1 MKKNILA
8 ENMLRFGTKNL
19 TNSQIFQL
27 NENEGPLPKEIIDNH
42 MRPHFDFNQNKMYVE
57 LDDIDSVLVY
67 DFDYSGGELRLT
79 FDRTAPETKLNYGV
93 DKYIDYIDS
102 EVTRNPDKY
111 DFSQK
116 MSQYNQD

>member
-19 TNSQIFQL
+19 TNSQKFRL
-27 NENEGPLPKEIIDNH
+27 NENEGSLPKEIIDNH
-42 MRPHFDFNQNKMYVE
+42 MHPHFDFNQNKMYVE

-67 DFDYSGGELRLT
+67 DFDYNGGELRLT

-93 DKYIDYIDS
+93 DKYIDYIAD
-102 EVTRNPDKY
+102 EVKMDPNKY
-111 DFSQK
+111 DFSHK
-116 MSQYNQD
+116 MAQHRQN